1 MLPVVFSE
9 EGPTGSRLLVPLA
22 GGADPFRVNVRPEP
36 TPPAEVREEKREKEE
51 DSPEPGFQLSLFQLD
66 DPTLGAIRDKL
77 NAADLDNM
85 TPMQAFDLLRSM
97 KAELGL

>member
-1 MLPVVFSE
+1 MPTLPEPDSA
-9 EGPTGSRLLVPLA
+9 A
-22 GGADPFRVNVRPEP
+22 GGRSEGV
-36 TPPAEVREEKREKEE
+36 
-51 DSPEPGFQLSLFQLD
+51 EPGFQLSLFQLD
-66 DPTLGAIRDKL
+66 DPTLSAIRDKL